1 MIFKHFFKHFLFLP
15 FTFLLLAIPYQS
27 CRYDVQEEID
37 ERITLIRY
45 SFPETQTEQE
55 FIVGMAW
62 LFSYLGAELPKEKFS
77 SALTVSG
84 NKIFVKLE
92 LLGFEESA
100 LTALRIISSKLKN
113 TEEYTLKEGID
124 AGRFFAICFNSSNN
138 YYKITGAEKSFIGF
152 LSKYS
157 ALNKKQFACDSSS
170 ISKEARL
177 IEYGIEQD
185 EILKSYFVS
194 YEGNGFFSSNNFIQA
209 NSTEVFDF
217 MKNGQPRFM
226 IFDEQGKLKTSS
238 NPFFSNAGKPAKCM
252 WCHESGIQPL
262 YRETP
267 DISGYL
273 TKTDFLNDRNLAS
286 QKLEKFHAASNSYIK
301 YSDKKIHTQAE
312 YIYLSY
318 FEPNVKR
325 LAMEWNVS
333 ESKVL
338 ELLSGIAAH
347 DNPEFPF
354 LKNVY
359 HRREV
364 ENLSPIKSL
373 PAASDARESSV
384 FEPEY

>member
-1 MIFKHFFKHFLFLP
+1 MIFKHFFKQFLLLP
-15 FTFLLLAIPYQS
+15 FIFLVLAIPYQS

-55 FIVGMAW
+55 FIDGMAW

-77 SALTVSG
+77 SALTVRG

-100 LTALRIISSKLKN
+100 LTTLRTISSKLKN

-124 AGRFFAICFNSSNN
+124 AGRFFAICFNSSYN

-157 ALNKKQFACDSSS
+157 AFNRKQFACDSSS
-170 ISKEARL
+170 ISKQARL
-177 IEYGIEQD
+177 IEYGINEN
-185 EILKSYFVS
+185 ILTSYFIS
-194 YEGNGFFSSNNFIQA
+194 YEGKGFFSSSNFIKA

-226 IFDEQGKLKTSS
+226 IYDEQGNLKTSS

-262 YRETP
+262 FRETP
-267 DISGYL
+267 DIAGYL
-273 TKTDFLNDRNLAS
+273 TKTEFLNDRNLAS
-286 QKLEKFHAASNSYIK
+286 EKLEKFHAASNSYIN

-318 FEPNVKR
+318 YEPNANR

-338 ELLSGIAAH
+338 ELLSGISTH
-347 DNPEFPF
+347 TNPEFPF

-364 ENLSPIKSL
+364 ENFSPIKSL

>member
-1 MIFKHFFKHFLFLP
+1 MIFKHFFKQFLLLP
-15 FTFLLLAIPYQS
+15 FIFLLLAIPYQS

-55 FIVGMAW
+55 FIDGVAW

-77 SALTVSG
+77 SALTVRG

-100 LTALRIISSKLKN
+100 LTTLRIISSKLKN

-124 AGRFFAICFNSSNN
+124 AGRFFAICFNSSYN

-157 ALNKKQFACDSSS
+157 AFNRKQFACDSSS
-170 ISKEARL
+170 ISKQARL
-177 IEYGIEQD
+177 IEYGINEN
-185 EILKSYFVS
+185 ILTSYFIS
-194 YEGNGFFSSNNFIQA
+194 YEGKGFFSSANFIKA

-226 IFDEQGKLKTSS
+226 IYDEQGNLKTSS

-262 YRETP
+262 FRETP
-267 DISGYL
+267 DIAGYL
-273 TKTDFLNDRNLAS
+273 TKTEFLNDRNLAS
-286 QKLEKFHAASNSYIK
+286 EKLEKFHAASNSYIN

-318 FEPNVKR
+318 YEPNANR

-338 ELLSGIAAH
+338 ELLSGISTH
-347 DNPEFPF
+347 TNPEFPF

-364 ENLSPIKSL
+364 ENFSPIKSL

>member
-1 MIFKHFFKHFLFLP
+1 MIFKHFFKQFLCLP
-15 FTFLLLAIPYQS
+15 FTFLLLAITYQS

-55 FIVGMAW
+55 FIDGMAW

-92 LLGFEESA
+92 LLGFDESA

-113 TEEYTLKEGID
+113 SEEYTLKEGID
-124 AGRFFAICFNSSNN
+124 AGRFFAICFNSSYN
-138 YYKITGAEKSFIGF
+138 YYKITGAEKNFNSFLTKYN
-152 LSKYS
+152 LSNAKV
-157 ALNKKQFACDSSS
+157 FACDSSS
-170 ISKEARL
+170 ISKESRL
-177 IEYGIEQD
+177 IEYGINEN
-185 EILKSYFVS
+185 ILTSYFIS
-194 YEGNGFFSSNNFIQA
+194 HEGKGFFSSSNFIKA

-226 IFDEQGKLKTSS
+226 IYDEQGNLKTSS

-262 YRETP
+262 FRETP
-267 DISGYL
+267 DIAGYL
-273 TKTDFLNDRNLAS
+273 TKTEFLNDRNLAS
-286 QKLEKFHAASNSYIK
+286 EKLEKFHAASNSYIN

-318 FEPNVKR
+318 YEPNANR

-338 ELLSGIAAH
+338 ELLSGISTH
-347 DNPEFPF
+347 TNPEFPF

>member
-1 MIFKHFFKHFLFLP
+1 MIFKHFFKQFLLLP
-15 FTFLLLAIPYQS
+15 FIFLVLAIPYQS

-55 FIVGMAW
+55 FIDGMAW

-77 SALTVSG
+77 SALTVKG

-124 AGRFFAICFNSSNN
+124 AGRFFAICFNSSYN

-157 ALNKKQFACDSSS
+157 AFNRKQFACDSSS
-170 ISKEARL
+170 ISKQARL
-177 IEYGIEQD
+177 IEYGINEN
-185 EILKSYFVS
+185 ILTSYFIS
-194 YEGNGFFSSNNFIQA
+194 YEGKGFFSSSNFIKA

-226 IFDEQGKLKTSS
+226 IYDEQGNLKTSS

-262 YRETP
+262 FRETP
-267 DISGYL
+267 DIAGYL
-273 TKTDFLNDRNLAS
+273 TKTEFLNDRNLAS
-286 QKLEKFHAASNSYIK
+286 EKLEKFHAASNSYIN

-318 FEPNVKR
+318 YEPNANR

-338 ELLSGIAAH
+338 ELLSGISTH
-347 DNPEFPF
+347 TNPEFPF

-364 ENLSPIKSL
+364 ENFSPIKSL